1 MPNFIPPMNQAPS
14 IRPTRLSG
22 CGLSALILWSG
33 LLAAGAQDSTTV
45 FNEVMYHPEA
55 PGGAEWIE
63 LHNQMSVNMD
73 LSAWRITGGV
83 NFTFPNGTILP
94 AGGYLVVASN
104 PADLPGSVGPWTGNL
119 DNSGETIE
127 LENISGRTMDALTY
141 GDSGRWPVGA
151 DGSGATLSKRNE
163 RGSSSKPESWT
174 ASWQIGGT
182 PGERNFS
189 EGLTLGPTLSL
200 VPLGGGWV
208 FLQGGDLG
216 PDWAQSVYTAGAG
229 GWQAGAGAFAF
240 EDTSPPVSIGTV
252 LADPS
257 TQTNPVC
264 YFQKSFTFSGN
275 PASALLS
282 ARVFIDDGAVIY
294 LNGNEIWRQNMPSG
308 TVSAGTRAL
317 TQIENASE
325 ATITL
330 PSQALIAGTNILS
343 VSLHEGPLDS
353 GPPAQLTRVEEGGS
367 MNAQANLAL
376 ASHGAVAFAKDLLGN
391 GSYAPTHTI
400 PNLNNGSYGNGSSWI
415 GNSLNSFCGINLGA
429 SPVIIGALA
438 FGRDN
443 TGAFTDRTNGTYTV
457 QYTTVPN
464 PSASTPDGSWTTI
477 NSLVYAGAS
486 TPFFNLPSLRHRY
499 DFPSVAA
506 TGIRLI
512 CPGDGINTGSCVDEL
527 EIYGPRLPDAF
538 FELSL
543 SSQEILPQPT
553 DTRIVINE
561 ISGTADVI
569 FHIELK
575 NEGIST
581 EDLTGMHLGAFT
593 LPSMMLAPGAFVV
606 FDQNQLGFRPINGD
620 RVFLLSAGGGLLLDG
635 VAVRSTG
642 RARLDGKMLVPL
654 SPTFGSENVF
664 NLQQDIVINEIMY
677 HFPPNPGSPGSPA
690 TTATVTLLPLDA
702 TWRYNRSNADL
713 GATWAQS
720 AHAIGASWLSGQ
732 ALLGFET
739 APASLPDILRTAFL
753 TSNAPTYYFETD
765 FNVTAEQLDGAT
777 DLKLEHVIDD
787 GAAFYLDGVEI
798 TSARFNLPAGFAFS
812 TLANAGVGNA
822 VLSSPIVIPLSGL
835 NLQPGSH
842 RLSVEV
848 HQQIATGTDMVC
860 GARLSVVKQVTPA
873 IPAQPVT
880 ANPEEWIELY
890 NRGTAT
896 VVLGGWKLD
905 GELDFSF
912 PAGVEIVPG
921 SFLVVAK
928 NAAALKIKWPEVASK
943 IIGDFSGSLAN
954 SGGHIQLEDASGN
967 PADELDYLPSVWSDG
982 GGSSQELRDPRSDN
996 ANPAAWADSN
1006 ESGKSAWQTFT
1017 YRMTGGQNFGP
1028 TTWNEIRLGM
1038 LDAGECLI
1046 DDFSVRANPDGA
1058 ATQIIQN
1065 GNFEL
1070 LPRGSKWRLLGNHRT
1085 GGVIAEPGNPG
1096 NHVLRM
1102 NASGPTETNHN
1113 HVESTFLPNA
1123 AISAATTYEVSF
1135 RARWLAGTNQLNTRA
1150 YYEKLART
1158 HELPI
1163 PQRLGTPGSVNSRW
1177 VANAGPTISSLTHSP
1192 AIPPLSAP
1200 VTVSF
1205 AARDPDGVAS
1215 ATLFHRIDGAPAFIA
1230 VQMSI
1235 VDGLWTGAI
1244 PGQSTPGAIVQF
1256 YVEVIDSLGAV
1267 TAGPALGGASRAL
1280 VQWEDG
1286 QTSPLPAGQL
1296 RLIMLTADRDFLLDN
1311 FNRLSNERIPGSF
1324 VEGGREIFYDVGMRL
1339 QGSAAGRVRDGD
1351 DYVGYD
1357 IGFPPDHLF
1366 RGLHESI
1373 GIDRSGRTPVV
1384 RQQDEIYVRHTFQ
1397 RAGIPC
1403 PVDDLC
1409 YFIAPQPVHTGTAI
1423 LQLASYGGLW
1433 ADSQYRK
1440 SGTVFNLDITY
1451 DPSTTSVVNDPES
1464 LKPPWPFEHVST
1476 DFANLGDDKEQY
1488 RGPFDIRAGKRN
1500 DDYRALISLCKT
1512 MALPDAQLATAAPA
1526 VLDLDEVLRCTAL
1539 VNLWGI
1545 GDSYYTGGGLAHNIR
1560 IFTPDD
1566 GTDVNFLPWD
1576 MDFTMSAAA
1585 NSAILPPASNNL
1597 GRLINNV
1604 PGNRRLYLG
1613 HIRHLCATAF
1623 NSSYLS
1629 PWLAHYGTVVGQN
1642 FSGTSA
1648 YIDSRCVNAQ
1658 ALYPA
1663 PALFTITTNSGGDFS
1678 VAAPQVI
1685 LEGTGWI
1692 DIREIL
1698 RTGSLDPVAT
1708 TWLTNTT
1715 WRITV
1720 PLVSGPNVI
1729 SLEAHDFDGALLS
1742 TKTITVTN
1750 TLIEPSLKNLLRVT
1764 ELHFHPANPST
1775 ASELAAS
1782 ATDNNF
1788 EFIEV
1793 RNIGNVTLSLNGL
1806 HFGSGVDFVVANGLS
1821 LSAGQFG
1828 VIVRNR
1834 AAFEARYGTGINVLG
1849 EYLTDGFSNSS
1860 ETITLLDVTGAIIQS
1875 FTYQDAWFP
1884 TTDGPGWSMVVGDDA
1899 AIAPDLNSP
1908 SAWAISCQ
1916 VHGNPGAPNGPIFSS
1931 EFEGWRHQHFT
1942 SEQLADPGISAREV
1956 EYGGLSNLLRY
1967 GLGLTPY
1974 QSATERMPGATVT
1987 GNQIDFAYRRLKKPL
2002 DIQYEPEASD
2012 DLETW
2017 VSDFTALPVSDNGD
2031 GTETVTVR
2039 FVGGMKRFVRLRLTG
2054 G

>member
-1 MPNFIPPMNQAPS
+1 MTPPPIFQLS
-14 IRPTRLSG
+14 RLSG
-22 CGLSALILWSG
+22 GGLSALALWSG

-45 FNEVMYHPEA
+45 INEVMYHPA
-55 PGGAEWIE
+55 VPGGVEWIE

-73 LSAWRITGGV
+73 LSGWRITGGV
-83 NFTFPNGTILP
+83 NYTFAEGTTIP
-94 AGGYLVVASN
+94 AGEYLVVASH
-104 PADLPGSVGPWTGNL
+104 PAGMPGAVGPWIGSL

-127 LENISGRTMDALTY
+127 LENISGRTMDGLTY
-141 GDSGRWPVGA
+141 SDSGRWPVGA
-151 DGSGATLSKRNE
+151 DGSGATLAKRNQ
-163 RGSSSKPESWT
+163 RGSGGRPESWV

-182 PGERNFS
+182 PGARNFS
-189 EGLTLGPTLSL
+189 DGLTLGPSTSLSQ
-200 VPLGGGWV
+200 LGGSWRY
-208 FLQGGDLG
+208 LQGADLG
-216 PDWAQSVYTAGAG
+216 ANWAQNIYTAGAG
-229 GWQAGAGAFAF
+229 GWQMGAGAFAF
-240 EDTSPPVSIGTV
+240 DEAPPPVSVGTV

-257 TQTNPVC
+257 TQPNPIC

-275 PASALLS
+275 PASVVLT
-282 ARVFIDDGAVIY
+282 ARILVDDGAVMY
-294 LNGNEIWRQNMPSG
+294 LNGNEIHRQNMPAGPLG
-308 TVSAGTRAL
+308 TTTRAL
-317 TQIENASE
+317 TQVANASE
-325 ATITL
+325 ITITL
-330 PSQALIAGTNILS
+330 PSQYLLAGTNLLS
-343 VSLHEGPLDS
+343 VSLHEGPPDS
-353 GPPAQLTRVEEGGS
+353 ALPSQLTRTEEGGT
-367 MNAQANLAL
+367 MDVPANLAL

-400 PNLNNGSYGNGSSWI
+400 PNLNNGGYGNGSSWI
-415 GNSLNSFCGINLGA
+415 GNSLNSFCGVSLGA
-429 SPVIIGALA
+429 SPVMIGGLA

-443 TGAFTDRTNGTYTV
+443 TGGYGDRTNGTYTV
-457 QYTTVPN
+457 QSTTVPN
-464 PSASTPDGSWTTI
+464 PSASTPEGSWTTVGTL
-477 NSLVYAGAS
+477 SYAGAGS
-486 TPFFNLPSLRHRY
+486 PFFSLPSRRHRY
-499 DFPSVAA
+499 EFPAVAA
-506 TGIRLI
+506 TGLRLI

-527 EIYGPRLPDAF
+527 EIYGARLPDAF
-538 FELSL
+538 FDFSL
-543 SSQEILPQPT
+543 SSQEILPQPS
-553 DTRIVINE
+553 DSRIVINE
-561 ISGTADVI
+561 ISGTVDAL
-569 FHIELK
+569 FRIEMK
-575 NEGIST
+575 NEGSLT
-581 EDLTGMHLGAFT
+581 VDLTGMQLGPFT
-593 LPSMMLAPGAFVV
+593 LPAMTLAPGALVV
-606 FDQNQLGFRPINGD
+606 FDQNQLGFRPLAGD

-635 VAVRSTG
+635 AVARSTG
-642 RARLDGKMLVPL
+642 RARLDGRMLVPQAE
-654 SPTFGSENVF
+654 TFGSENVF
-664 NLQQDIVINEIMY
+664 SLQQDIVINEIMY
-677 HFPPNPGSPGSPA
+677 RFPPNPSQPEIPA
-690 TTATVTLLPLDA
+690 VTTTVTLLPLNA
-702 TWRYNRSNADL
+702 TWRYHRSNLDL
-713 GATWAQS
+713 GSSWAQT
-720 AHAIGASWLSGQ
+720 AHAVGGDWFSGQ

-739 APASLPDILRTAFL
+739 TPASLPDTLRTPFA
-753 TSNAPTYYFETD
+753 TSNASTYYFETD
-765 FNVTAEQLDGAT
+765 FSVTAEQLNGAT
-777 DLKLEHVIDD
+777 DLRLEHVIDD

-798 TSARFNLPAGFAFS
+798 TNARFNLPAGFTFS
-812 TLANAGVGNA
+812 TPANAGVSNA
-822 VLSSPIVIPLSGL
+822 VVSAPISIPLSGI
-835 NLQPGSH
+835 NLQPGTH

-848 HQQIATGTDMVC
+848 HQQLATGNDMVC
-860 GARLSVVKQVTPA
+860 GARLSFVKTGTPA
-873 IPAQPVT
+873 IPAVPVT
-880 ANPEEWIELY
+880 ANPEEWIELH
-890 NRGTAT
+890 NRGTAA
-896 VVLGGWKLD
+896 VALAGWKLD
-905 GELDFSF
+905 GEVNFIF
-912 PAGVEIVPG
+912 PTGVEIAPG
-921 SFLVVAK
+921 GFLVVAK
-928 NAAALKIKWPEVASK
+928 NAAALKLKWPEMAAR
-943 IIGDFSGSLAN
+943 IFGDISGSLTN
-954 SGGHIQLEDASGN
+954 SGGRIQLEDAMGN

-982 GGSSQELRDPRSDN
+982 SGSSLELRDPRSDN
-996 ANPAAWADSN
+996 ANPEAWADSN

-1017 YRMTGGQNFGP
+1017 YRMTGAQNFGP

-1058 ATQIIQN
+1058 ATQLIQN
-1065 GNFEL
+1065 GNFES
-1070 LPRGSKWRLLGNHRT
+1070 LPLGSKWRLLGNHRT

-1096 NHVLRM
+1096 NHVLRL

-1113 HVESTFLPNA
+1113 HAESTFLPNA
-1123 AISAATTYEVSF
+1123 ALSVATIYEVSF

-1177 VANAGPTISSLTHSP
+1177 VANSGPIISSLTHAP
-1192 AIPPLSAP
+1192 AIPQLNAP

-1205 AARDPDGVAS
+1205 SALDPDGAGS
-1215 ATLFHRIDGAPAFIA
+1215 ATLFHRVDGALTFTP
-1230 VQMSI
+1230 VPMSLSN
-1235 VDGLWTGAI
+1235 GQWTAGI
-1244 PGQSTPGAIVQF
+1244 PGQSASGAIVQF
-1256 YVEVIDSLGAV
+1256 YVEVLDDLGAA
-1267 TAGPALGGASRAL
+1267 TTGPAAGSASRAL
-1280 VQWEDG
+1280 VQWSDG
-1286 QTSPLPAGQL
+1286 QTTALSAGQL
-1296 RLIMLTADRDFLLDN
+1296 RLIMLTADRDLLLNN

-1324 VEGGREIFYDVGMRL
+1324 VEGGREIFYDVGVRL
-1339 QGSAAGRVRDGD
+1339 QGTAAGRVRDGD
-1351 DYVGYD
+1351 EYVGYD

-1366 RGLHESI
+1366 RGLHDSI

-1409 YFIAPQPVHTGTAI
+1409 YFVAPQPVHTGTAI

-1451 DPSTTSVVNDPES
+1451 DPTTTSVVNDPES
-1464 LKPPWPFEHVST
+1464 LKPPVPFVHVST

-1512 MALPDAQLATAAPA
+1512 MALPDAQLATAAPT

-1560 IFTPDD
+1560 LFTPDD
-1566 GTDVNFLPWD
+1566 GTGIQFLPWD
-1576 MDFTMSAAA
+1576 MDFTMSGAT
-1585 NSAILPPASNNL
+1585 NSAIIPPTSNNL

-1648 YIDSRCVNAQ
+1648 YIDARCATAQ
-1658 ALYPA
+1658 ASYPA
-1663 PALFTITTNSGGDFS
+1663 PALFSITTNGGADFS
-1678 VAAPQVI
+1678 VAASQVI
-1685 LEGTGWI
+1685 LEGAGWI

-1729 SLEAHDFDGALLS
+1729 SLEARDFDGALLS

-1764 ELHFHPANPST
+1764 ELHYHPANPST

-1806 HFGSGVDFVVANGLS
+1806 HFGTGVDFVVANGLS

-1834 AAFEARYGTGINVLG
+1834 AAFEARYGTGTNVLG

-1860 ETITLLDVTGAIIQS
+1860 ETVTLLDFTGAIIQS

-1884 TTDGPGWSMVVGDDA
+1884 RTDGPGWSMVVADEGA
-1899 AIAPDLNSP
+1899 SAPDLNAP

-1942 SEQLADPGISAREV
+1942 SEQLADPGMSAREV

-1987 GNQIDFAYRRLKKPL
+1987 GNQIDFSYRRLKKPL

-2017 VSDFTALPVSDNGD
+2017 VSDFTPLSISDNGD